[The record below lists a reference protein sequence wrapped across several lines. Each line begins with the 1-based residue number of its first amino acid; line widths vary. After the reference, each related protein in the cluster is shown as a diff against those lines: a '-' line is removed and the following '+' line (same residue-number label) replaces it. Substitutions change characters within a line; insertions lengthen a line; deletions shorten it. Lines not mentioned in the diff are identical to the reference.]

1 MSTPDIPLVDTDRIR
16 KQVAS
21 QYGVNLPDN
30 DPILMAI
37 ALSMMTVREV
47 IAEERATRADDNL
60 LRYKDVRH
68 VLEDVRNDSLQ
79 FSQEI
84 VGLALDQISKVVIE
98 ELAEERR
105 ARARIISRLR
115 TCVAAS
121 LGFVVAAFVF

>member
-1 MSTPDIPLVDTDRIR
+1 MSTPDIPLINTDRIR

-21 QYGVNLPDN
+21 HYGVNLPDN

-47 IAEERATRADDNL
+47 IAEERTRRADDNL
-60 LRYKDVRH
+60 LRYEDVRQ

-84 VGLALDQISKVVIE
+84 VGLALDQFSKVVIA
-98 ELAEERR
+98 ELAEERQ
-105 ARARIISRLR
+105 ARAEIVSKFRICL
-115 TCVAAS
+115 AAT
-121 LGFVVAAFVF
+121 LGFAVDAFLF